1 MVLLMVIFQQ
11 RSVSM
16 NVEDLVQVHPA
27 APAQNLDVISACV
40 KACYACSESCTLCA
54 DACLGEKEIE
64 MLRRCIRLNLD
75 CAAICAVTGQLVARQ
90 TEAVTEVLR
99 KQLESCITACRICR
113 EECQRH
119 ANEHGHCRLCAQSC
133 QACEKACIDLL
144 GVLQR

>member
-1 MVLLMVIFQQ
+1 
-11 RSVSM
+11 M

-54 DACLGEKEIE
+54 DACLGETQLE
-64 MLRRCIRLNLD
+64 MLRRCARLTLD
-75 CAAICAVTGQLVARQ
+75 CAAICAVTGQVVARQ
-90 TEAVTEVLR
+90 TETVAEVLR
-99 KQLESCITACRICR
+99 KQLESCITACRVCR

-133 QACEKACIDLL
+133 QFCEKACIDLL

>member
-1 MVLLMVIFQQ
+1 
-11 RSVSM
+11 M

-27 APAQNLDVISACV
+27 APSQNLDVISACV

-75 CAAICAVTGQLVARQ
+75 CAAICEVTGQLVARQ

-99 KQLESCITACRICR
+99 KQVESCITACRVCR
-113 EECQRH
+113 EECQQH